1 MADEFER
8 FLASSL
14 APPKRLPDRRFVA
27 AVHVRIEVE
36 HLLQRQRRQLAASLA
51 SQLIALFAVAAGLW
65 WLARAAPIAA
75 RLSEFPTVALVLLLF
90 AFAIL
95 VALLARSRSG
105 SLMILNGD

>member
-1 MADEFER
+1 MTDEFER

-14 APPKRLPDRRFVA
+14 APPDRLPDRSFVA

-36 HLLQRQRRQLAASLA
+36 RLLKRQRCQLAASLG
-51 SQLIALFAVAAGLW
+51 SQLIALFAVAAGVW

-75 RLSEFPTVALVLLLF
+75 LLSQFSTVALLVLLI
-90 AFAIL
+90 AFGLL

-105 SLMILNGD
+105 PLMILNGD